1 MDFDTGFTKAIKI
14 IKEDVVEKVL
24 VEKCGYKLREIM
36 FLGYGQGGMVA
47 IAAAATMAMATEEE
61 LGGIIDIGGTVPVSC
76 KHNARGIMTPILVL
90 GGSSNTLITRTAIT
104 DLKASF
110 RDVEYHKWS
119 KAGDGMPK
127 NREEMLPIMRFFARR
142 LRSWRGVPEGS
153 VEIG

>member
-14 IKEDVVEKVL
+14 IKEDVVENVL
-24 VEKCGYKLREIM
+24 VRKCGYKLREIM
-36 FLGYGQGGMVA
+36 FLGYGQGGMAA
-47 IAAAATMAMATEEE
+47 IAAAAAMAMATEEE
-61 LGGIIDIGGTVPVSC
+61 MGGIIDIGGTIPASYRYA
-76 KHNARGIMTPILVL
+76 KGIMTPILVL
-90 GGSSNTLITRTAIT
+90 GGSSNTSITRTAIN